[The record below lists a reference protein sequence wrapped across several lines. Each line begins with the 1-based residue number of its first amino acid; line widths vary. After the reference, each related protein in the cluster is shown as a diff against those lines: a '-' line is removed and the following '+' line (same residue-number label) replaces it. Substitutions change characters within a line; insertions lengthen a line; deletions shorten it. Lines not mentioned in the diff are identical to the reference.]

1 MSAATHSLEAG
12 CNFLAH
18 KKSKEES
25 KMIEQLT
32 AILRDYKSDDALQI
46 SEATTFEE
54 LELDSLDIV
63 QLIMNIEEE
72 TGVTVEMDKAITD
85 IGTLVK
91 VMEESKK

>member
-1 MSAATHSLEAG
+1 
-12 CNFLAH
+12 
-18 KKSKEES
+18 
-25 KMIEQLT
+25 MIEQLT